1 MVFSALIALVA
12 LPLTALASPSR
23 LPIPNLDA
31 SSVHPLLNFEGCP
44 VSNDTLTLPAGSSI
58 AVPSGQT
65 PIAVTM
71 GVGVQNYTCSNGTFT
86 SVYSSLNITMF
97 LFSYRTAGA
106 VATLFDISCLVG
118 TPEFANVQNDFFAL
132 PASTQQQIEGCASR
146 TRLLY
151 AHHYFVTNP
160 LTGTGISPKFAL
172 AANGG
177 ADFSILNK
185 TGTIN
190 SPAGATNVA
199 WLQLTSIQGTLAKTV
214 FRVDTVGGQPP
225 TTCTGTS
232 PTSIPYAAKYCPSR
246 SSCHGCL
253 SLTIL

>member
-86 SVYSSLNITMF
+86 
-97 LFSYRTAGA
+97 TAGA

-185 TGTIN
+185 TGSIN

-232 PTSIPYAAKYCPSR
+232 PTSIPYAAKYWFFN
-246 SSCHGCL
+246 
-253 SLTIL
+253 